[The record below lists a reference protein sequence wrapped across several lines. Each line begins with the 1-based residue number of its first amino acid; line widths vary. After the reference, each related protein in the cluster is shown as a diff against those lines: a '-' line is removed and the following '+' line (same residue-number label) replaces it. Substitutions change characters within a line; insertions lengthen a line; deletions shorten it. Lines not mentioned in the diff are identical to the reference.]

1 MKRDSLL
8 MKSLLFIFTVCI
20 GDITCYIFSCC
31 FEVNKIFL
39 NCVTGIEITL
49 LFIYMYC

>member
-8 MKSLLFIFTVCI
+8 LKRLLFIFTVCI

-31 FEVNKIFL
+31 FEVN
-39 NCVTGIEITL
+39 NCFNSVEVLKLQCYINIVE
-49 LFIYMYC
+49 